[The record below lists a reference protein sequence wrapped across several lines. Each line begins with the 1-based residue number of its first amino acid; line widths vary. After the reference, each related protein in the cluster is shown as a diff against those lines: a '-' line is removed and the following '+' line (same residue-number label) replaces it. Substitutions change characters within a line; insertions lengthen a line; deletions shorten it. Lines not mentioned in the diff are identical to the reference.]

1 MIEDDVPY
9 YIYAVLNS
17 IDYRNIFNHNLS
29 KETPRIPLL
38 KNKEKYVEIGRKLA
52 DLHLN
57 YENQPSWN
65 DVEVVISVPNPNYK
79 VTKMKPLKKGVL
91 DTIIYN
97 EHITIKNIPEKA
109 YEYVVN
115 GRSAIGWIIDQ
126 YQIKTDKNPVLQMIQ
141 MNSVMTLN
149 IF

>member
-1 MIEDDVPY
+1 ASNLSDNISIFSNISVEGKKVFDMIEDDVPY

-57 YENQPSWN
+57 YE
-65 DVEVVISVPNPNYK
+65 
-79 VTKMKPLKKGVL
+79 
-91 DTIIYN
+91 
-97 EHITIKNIPEKA
+97 
-109 YEYVVN
+109 
-115 GRSAIGWIIDQ
+115 
-126 YQIKTDKNPVLQMIQ
+126 
-141 MNSVMTLN
+141 
-149 IF
+149 